1 MTKITFFRKKDGG
14 GYIGFEVNGHAGF
27 GEAGEDVVCSALSA
41 LIINTVNSID
51 ALTEE
56 KMEVEATEDE
66 AHIKVS
72 FDDVPGKDAILL
84 IRSLALGLTNIEA
97 MEGASEYISVN
108 YEEV

>member
-1 MTKITFFRKKDGG
+1 MTKITFYKKKEG
-14 GYIGFEVNGHAGF
+14 GYIGFEVDGHAGF
-27 GEAGEDVVCSALSA
+27 GEKGEDVVCSALSA

-56 KMEVEATEDE
+56 KMDVEATEDE

-84 IRSLALGLTNIEA
+84 IRSLALGLSNIED